1 MKVRDYGDMKQLPAR
16 AGYEFLCWNTEK
28 DGSGKDYDPGDTY
41 RVSASS
47 SHLYAQWVK
56 TAVTPDD
63 TGVSRWL
70 NTHNR
75 VAYLSGYVD
84 GNFGPDDNMTRAQ
97 VAQMFYR
104 LLLEK
109 DVSVTVQFSDV
120 PADAWYAT
128 AVNTLA
134 SLDIVNGIGDHQ
146 FAPERQ
152 ITRAEFTVIA
162 MRFDRQDTIG
172 RNIFTDVKAGD

>member
-1 MKVRDYGDMKQLPAR
+1 MKVRDYGDMKQIPIR
-16 AGYEFLCWNTEK
+16 DGYELLCWNIET
-28 DGSGKDYDPGDTY
+28 DGSGRDCAPGDTY
-41 RVSASS
+41 WVSGSS
-47 SHLYAQWVK
+47 SHLYAQWDK
-56 TAVTPDD
+56 TGLTPND

-75 VAYLSGYVD
+75 VAHLSGYVD

-120 PADAWYAT
+120 PADAWYT
-128 AVNTLA
+128 PQLSICWPLWA
-134 SLDIVNGIGDHQ
+134 S
-146 FAPERQ
+146 
-152 ITRAEFTVIA
+152 
-162 MRFDRQDTIG
+162 
-172 RNIFTDVKAGD
+172 